1 MIIIIYASCDGHRVI
16 LAHQVPMDLMALLER
31 RENLVLKAVVVL
43 MEQREKKATQE
54 GKVFKEERV
63 FLVLQVLQDQ
73 TD

>member
-1 MIIIIYASCDGHRVI
+1 MG
-16 LAHQVPMDLMALLER
+16 LMALLER
-31 RENLVLKAVVVL
+31 RESLVLKAVVVL